1 MSEAGFVT
9 ENYTPPPSDIQA
21 DLEVI
26 SDALKDLKLDQVKN
40 FESCSSDSAVGDSL
54 TENVI
59 SDGES
64 NELNVSG
71 ATNILEESNHI
82 PDNENCLNDEV
93 SAEIKTEESK
103 SSDENEWVYILG
115 HDQLKKRVLKG
126 GNENDGRPSK
136 GQVVE
141 VRCCGRL
148 EDGKKVD
155 EFEKLQLTLGEEE
168 LVLALDL
175 CIPLMNLGE
184 VCELVTESR
193 FAYGKHGRV
202 PDIPA
207 DSRIT
212 YEVELLSFRDQI
224 PYSELPLGERIQVG
238 DRKRIRGNEYYKR
251 GDFSK
256 SLTEYMRALKILEAG
271 GDAVG
276 NNENENHA
284 LFLETRL
291 KCYNNMAAAQ
301 VMIEAWDAA
310 STSCDEVLKYQP
322 DNVKALYRKGKCMA
336 SMGNTKAALTH
347 YREVAR
353 LTPDSKAIL
362 REIMALEKKSK
373 KEDESEKALYQKML
387 GFNDKKLLEK
397 ENKNSDWWKYLAG
410 ALVAAVVSISFVTF
424 RYSGE

>member
-1 MSEAGFVT
+1 MSEAGLLT
-9 ENYTPPPSDIQA
+9 ENCNPPPSDIQA

-26 SDALKDLKLDQVKN
+26 SDALKDLKLDQVKT
-40 FESCSSDSAVGDSL
+40 FGSCSSDSAVGDSL

-59 SDGES
+59 SDSES
-64 NELNVSG
+64 NELNSSG
-71 ATNILEESNHI
+71 TTNILEESNHI
-82 PDNENCLNDEV
+82 PDNGSCLNDEV
-93 SAEIKTEESK
+93 SAEIKAEGSK

-148 EDGKKVD
+148 EDGKKID
-155 EFEKLQLTLGEEE
+155 DFEKLQLTLGEEE

-193 FAYGKHGRV
+193 FAYGKHGRI

-212 YEVELLSFRDQI
+212 YEVELLSFKDPI
-224 PYSELPLGERIQVG
+224 PYSELPLVERIQVG

-251 GDFSK
+251 GDYSK
-256 SLTEYMRALKILEAG
+256 SLTEYMRALKILEAE
-271 GDAVG
+271 GDSG
-276 NNENENHA
+276 NAGDENHA
-284 LFLETRL
+284 LILETRL

-322 DNVKALYRKGKCMA
+322 DNVKALYRKGKCMV
-336 SMGNTKAALTH
+336 SMGDTKAALAH

-353 LTPDSKAIL
+353 LTPDSKLIL
-362 REIMALEKKSK
+362 REIVALEKKSK

-387 GFNDKKLLEK
+387 GLNDKKLLEK
-397 ENKNSDWWKYLAG
+397 ANKNSDWWKYLAG